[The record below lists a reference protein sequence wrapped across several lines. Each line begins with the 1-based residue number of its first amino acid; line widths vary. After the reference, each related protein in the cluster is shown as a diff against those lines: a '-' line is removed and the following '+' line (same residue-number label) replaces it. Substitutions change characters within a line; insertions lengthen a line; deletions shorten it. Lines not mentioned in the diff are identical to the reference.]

1 MFQIDCVSDGAI
13 QFRKEQQ
20 METGEHQKHSWKRY
34 LEECFIFG
42 VKTPQG
48 RPYYKTK
55 DTHQY

>member
-48 RPYYKTK
+48 RPS
-55 DTHQY
+55 